1 MSALCHK
8 QTHAPQQKDL
18 YSITSSARAS
28 TGGGTSRPSAFAV
41 LRLNIC
47 FTHESEH
54 RDGPQGIQWFNARR
68 AAINTAKIIMIVDLI
83 ELQLAPSLLDQPGA

>member
-1 MSALCHK
+1 
-8 QTHAPQQKDL
+8 
-18 YSITSSARAS
+18 
-28 TGGGTSRPSAFAV
+28 
-41 LRLNIC
+41 LNIC

-54 RDGPQGIQWFNARR
+54 RDGPKGIQWFNARR